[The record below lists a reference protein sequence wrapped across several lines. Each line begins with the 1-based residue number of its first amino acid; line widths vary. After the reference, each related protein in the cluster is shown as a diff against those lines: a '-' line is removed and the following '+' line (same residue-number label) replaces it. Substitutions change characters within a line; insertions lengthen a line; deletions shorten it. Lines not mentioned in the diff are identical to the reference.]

1 MCPCIWW
8 APLIE
13 QGEDQGILLERF
25 LRNGDD
31 LVTDAG
37 VFQEILH
44 RYVAIQRRD
53 AIAPAFEV
61 LQATTDQTYPVE
73 LADTLAAKIILDEIP
88 RMTARD
94 AIHLAIMRRHG
105 ISQIL
110 SFDSD
115 FDDLPGIARIH

>member
-1 MCPCIWW
+1 MYLVGAAHPNK
-8 APLIE
+8 E
-13 QGEDQGILLERF
+13 RTRILLERF